1 MLDCILSIYVLYE
14 FKCNGIAAQSRAKSS
29 CVSDQN
35 MSTAGTGI
43 KRALCI
49 LINVYICASAKLTL
63 HKSI

>member
-1 MLDCILSIYVLYE
+1 MLNCILSIYVLYE

-43 KRALCI
+43 KSPVHFDQC
-49 LINVYICASAKLTL
+49 VYMRKRKTNPT
-63 HKSI
+63 